1 MRSVFADTWY
11 WLAIVRPDDQWRE
24 AALRARKELGPVRL
38 VTTDEVLSE
47 FLTGLSRAGEILRSQ
62 AAKMVR
68 AIMEDPNVTVL
79 PQSRASFLNGLGLY
93 ERRPDKTYSLVDCA
107 SMESMHAGGVLEI
120 LSNDGHF
127 SQEGFNVLIKL

>member
-1 MRSVFADTWY
+1 MKSVFADTLY
-11 WLAIVRPDDQWRE
+11 WVAIVRPDDQWRE

-62 AAKMVR
+62 AVKMVR
-68 AIMEDPNVTVL
+68 AIMSDPNVTVL

-107 SMESMHAGGVLEI
+107 SMESMRAGGVQEI

-127 SQEGFNVLIKL
+127 SQEGFSVLIRQ